1 MSKFIKG
8 VKKLFIVEEEQV
20 NENTSEETENTSSA
34 NTKPQVKS
42 TPSIPY
48 DPTNVNTKFIDVL
61 MQSLEENNQ
70 QGLDYL
76 EFKQSLR
83 SLEKM
88 PMDEAIKFHS
98 AFAMAQ
104 SMGAT
109 SKKLIDSAKFYIQV
123 LQNEEK
129 KFTETLQRQFNEQV
143 QTREEKLKTSHET
156 IEEKKKLINE
166 LLAEIDQI
174 EKSSVMMKQEKEDAA
189 ERITNASTE
198 FGKALHFLTEKINSD
213 IEKIGKFI
221 TDK

>member
-8 VKKLFIVEEEQV
+8 VKKLFFVEEEIVQ
-20 NENTSEETENTSSA
+20 EESSEETMNTTSPDS
-34 NTKPQVKS
+34 NSKVKS
-42 TPSIPY
+42 TTTISY

-76 EFKQSLR
+76 EFKQSLQ

-88 PMDEAIKFHS
+88 PMEESIKFHS

-129 KFTETLQRQFNEQV
+129 KFKETLQRQFNEQV
-143 QTREEKLKTSHET
+143 QAREEKLKTSHT
-156 IEEKKKLINE
+156 SIEEKRKIISD

-174 EKSSVMMKQEKEDAA
+174 EKSSAKMKQVKEEAA
-189 ERITNASTE
+189 ERITNASAE
-198 FGKALHFLTEKINSD
+198 FSKALQFLTEKINSD